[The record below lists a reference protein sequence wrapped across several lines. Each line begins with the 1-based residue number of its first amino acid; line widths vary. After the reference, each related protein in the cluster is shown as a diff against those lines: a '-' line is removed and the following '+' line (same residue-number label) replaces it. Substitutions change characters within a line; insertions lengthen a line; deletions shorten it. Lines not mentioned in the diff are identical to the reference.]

1 MDRSAD
7 EEVAMDGVDRR
18 SQEPTGDDA
27 PVGRLPQDL
36 ADRLRARDSATAAD
50 GQSRVEQVDDAIA
63 DALGDD
69 PADDS

>member
-1 MDRSAD
+1 MTRSAE
-7 EEVAMDGVDRR
+7 EEVAMDEVDRR

-27 PVGRLPQDL
+27 PIGRLPQDL
-36 ADRLRARDSATAAD
+36 ADRLRDRDTTAEA
-50 GQSRVEQVDDAIA
+50 GEQSRIEQVDDAIA